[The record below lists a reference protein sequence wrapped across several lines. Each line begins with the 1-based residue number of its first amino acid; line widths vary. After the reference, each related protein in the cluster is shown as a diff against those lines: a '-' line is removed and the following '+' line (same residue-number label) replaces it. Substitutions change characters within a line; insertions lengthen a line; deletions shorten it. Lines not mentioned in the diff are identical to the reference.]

1 MNQQQLLNTIWNID
15 APSQPGNDF
24 ESHLFDCKGINIY
37 RRNLLAN
44 AQRGL
49 SITFPTVFK
58 LLDSDI
64 AEKLVYQF
72 LKFCPPS
79 QGDWAQWGEELSD
92 FIATTN
98 IADDYPYLPD
108 CAALDWHIHCALHG
122 KDQVLDYSTLPLLSD
137 VEPSNIGVQ
146 FNHNVALINTHY
158 PLSEIF
164 DAHHHSDDSVRKS
177 AMRNAQVL
185 LSNKPEERVVMIF
198 RPEFQPKVV
207 TLSAS
212 ERHFMLSLMAGK
224 SLATSL
230 DTINDYPDF
239 SFEQW
244 LIIGIE
250 RNLINFFK
258 ET

>member
-1 MNQQQLLNTIWNID
+1 
-15 APSQPGNDF
+15 
-24 ESHLFDCKGINIY
+24 
-37 RRNLLAN
+37 
-44 AQRGL
+44 
-49 SITFPTVFK
+49 
-58 LLDSDI
+58 
-64 AEKLVYQF
+64 
-72 LKFCPPS
+72 
-79 QGDWAQWGEELSD
+79 
-92 FIATTN
+92 
-98 IADDYPYLPD
+98 
-108 CAALDWHIHCALHG
+108 
-122 KDQVLDYSTLPLLSD
+122 
-137 VEPSNIGVQ
+137 VQ

-158 PLSEIF
+158 PLTEIF
-164 DAHHHSDDSVRKS
+164 DAHHHSDDSVKKS

-198 RPEFQPKVV
+198 RPEFQPKVA

-230 DTINDYPDF
+230 DSITDYSDF

-258 ET
+258 EI